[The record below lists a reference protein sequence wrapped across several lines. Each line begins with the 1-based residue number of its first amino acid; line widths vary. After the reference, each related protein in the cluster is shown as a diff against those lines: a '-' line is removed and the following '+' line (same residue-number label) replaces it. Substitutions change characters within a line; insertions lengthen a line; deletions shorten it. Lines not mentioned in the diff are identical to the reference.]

1 MKIITTT
8 FLRLSALQETD
19 DLQCIKKI
27 IATRIPMKQIITAL
41 FIILLSFT
49 HCYAAEYTL
58 EDLYKIALA
67 TSERIKISAEELVI
81 AEKTKDKA
89 MSLLMPRL
97 SAIGGYARYN
107 DSKATDSGSYI
118 QPLDRTGFEI
128 RVDQSASLGG
138 REITAFR
145 ITKEGI
151 QKSKY
156 DLYSVKE
163 GYMLNVTAAYY
174 DALRTDK
181 LTQIAQANV
190 ERVKKYRDAAATRLK
205 VGEITKT
212 VLLRAEAEL
221 SGAQSELLRTDNNY
235 RLAKTILARI
245 VGIDGDY
252 QLKEGYQPMD
262 VAGGQLDAFV
272 IEGCQ
277 AMNVECLKD
286 KAVSERADLKALE
299 VQKKIAED
307 QVTFTKGAYW
317 PTLAVEGAYAK
328 KDETRETGGL
338 VKDSLYGGIRLSF
351 PFFEGGLRVAE
362 VQEAEAKKRQVEYV
376 YSDLKKTID
385 VEVETAYLDHVTQK
399 GLLKSLTDQYVF
411 AKENYNS
418 VSKQFDFG
426 LASSLDVLDANT
438 ALLDAERQLANVIYL
453 YQFSTLR
460 LKRATGML
468 LSTIVT
474 TTGAVNKTKEPSKP
488 PKEKS

>member
-1 MKIITTT
+1 MI
-8 FLRLSALQETD
+8 QV
-19 DLQCIKKI
+19 
-27 IATRIPMKQIITAL
+27 
-41 FIILLSFT
+41 FIMVIVVFFSFT
-49 HCYAAEYTL
+49 CCYAAEYTL
-58 EDLYKIALA
+58 EDLYRIALER
-67 TSERIKISAEELVI
+67 SERIKISAEDVVI
-81 AEKTKDKA
+81 AEKMKDKA

-107 DSKATDSGSYI
+107 DSKTTDSGSYV

-128 RVDQSASLGG
+128 RLDQSASLGG

-145 ITKEGI
+145 ITKDGI
-151 QKSKY
+151 QKSRH

-181 LTQIAQANV
+181 LSQIAQANV
-190 ERVKKYRDAAATRLK
+190 DRVKKYRDAAATRLK

-221 SGAQSELLRTDNNY
+221 SGAQSELIRTDNNY
-235 RLAKTILARI
+235 KLAKTILARI
-245 VGIDGDY
+245 VGLDGDF
-252 QLKEGYQPMD
+252 QLKEGYQPLD
-262 VAGGQLDAFV
+262 VVGGQLDAFI

-286 KAVSERADLKALE
+286 IALSERADLKALN
-299 VQKKIAED
+299 VQKRIAED
-307 QVTFTKGAYW
+307 QVTFTRGAYW
-317 PTLAVEGAYAK
+317 PTLAVEGAYVK

-338 VKDSLYGGIRLSF
+338 VKDSLYGGLRLSF

-362 VQEAEAKKRQVEYV
+362 VQEAEAKKRQADYA
-376 YSDLKKTID
+376 YADLRKTID
-385 VEVETAYLDHVTQK
+385 VEVETAYLDHMTQK

-411 AKENYNS
+411 AKENYSS

-438 ALLDAERQLANVIYL
+438 ALLDSERQLANVIYL
-453 YQFSTLR
+453 YQFSSLR
-460 LKRATGML
+460 LKRATGVL
-468 LSTIVT
+468 LSTIVNPA
-474 TTGAVNKTKEPSKP
+474 TGVVNKSNEPSRM

>member
-1 MKIITTT
+1 MRMPVIQI
-8 FLRLSALQETD
+8 FAVLSSVLIGST
-19 DLQCIKKI
+19 C
-27 IATRIPMKQIITAL
+27 
-41 FIILLSFT
+41 
-49 HCYAAEYTL
+49 CYAAGYTL
-58 EDLYKIALA
+58 EDLYRIALER
-67 TSERIKISAEELVI
+67 SERIKIFAEDVVI

-89 MSLLMPRL
+89 MSFLMPRL

-107 DSKATDSGSYI
+107 DSKLSDNGSYI

-128 RVDQSASLGG
+128 RLDQSASLGG

-151 QKSKY
+151 QKSKH

-190 ERVKKYRDAAATRLK
+190 DRVKKYRDAAATRLK

-221 SGAQSELLRTDNNY
+221 SGAQSELIRTDNNY
-235 RLAKTILARI
+235 KLAKTILARI
-245 VGIDGDY
+245 VGIEGDY
-252 QLKEGYQPMD
+252 QLKEGYQPLD
-262 VAGGQLDAFV
+262 VAGGELDAFA
-272 IEGCQ
+272 IEGCRT
-277 AMNVECLKD
+277 MSLECLKD
-286 KAVSERADLKALE
+286 KASTERADLKALE
-299 VQKKIAED
+299 IQRKIAED

-317 PTLAVEGAYAK
+317 PTLAVEGAYVK

-338 VKDSLYGGIRLSF
+338 VKDSVYGGLRLSF

-362 VQEAEAKKRQVEYV
+362 VQEAEAKKRQADYA
-376 YSDLKKTID
+376 YADLKKTIE
-385 VEVETAYLDHVTQK
+385 VEVETAFLDHMTQK

-411 AKENYNS
+411 SKENYTS

-460 LKRATGML
+460 LKRATGVL
-468 LSTIVT
+468 LSTILY
-474 TTGAVNKTKEPSKP
+474 P
-488 PKEKS
+488 PVGVVDKSDRQSESAKEKS

>member
-1 MKIITTT
+1 MI
-8 FLRLSALQETD
+8 Q
-19 DLQCIKKI
+19 
-27 IATRIPMKQIITAL
+27 IATGA
-41 FIILLSFT
+41 IILLISVI
-49 HCYAAEYTL
+49 HSYAAEYSL
-58 EDLYKIALA
+58 EDLYKIALK
-67 TSERIKISAEELVI
+67 TSERIKISAEDVVI

-107 DSKATDSGSYI
+107 DSKIADSGSYI

-128 RVDQSASLGG
+128 RLDQSASLGG

-151 QKSKY
+151 QKSKH

-163 GYMLNVTAAYY
+163 GYMLNVTGAYY

-181 LTQIAQANV
+181 LAQIAQANV
-190 ERVKKYRDAAATRLK
+190 DRVKKYRDAAATRLK

-221 SGAQSELLRTDNNY
+221 SGAQSELIRTDNNY
-235 RLAKTILARI
+235 KLAKTILARI

-252 QLKEGYQPMD
+252 QLKEGHQPLD
-262 VAGGQLDAFV
+262 VVGGQLDAFV
-272 IEGCQ
+272 VEGCQ
-277 AMNVECLKD
+277 SMNVECLKD

-299 VQKKIAED
+299 VQKRIAED
-307 QVTFTKGAYW
+307 QVTFTKGSYW
-317 PTLAVEGAYAK
+317 PTLAVEGAYVK

-338 VKDSLYGGIRLSF
+338 VKDSVYGGLRLSF
-351 PFFEGGLRVAE
+351 PFFEGGLRIAE
-362 VQEAEAKKRQVEYV
+362 VQEAEAKKRQTDYA

-385 VEVETAYLDHVTQK
+385 VEVETAFLDHMTQK
-399 GLLKSLTDQYVF
+399 GLLKSLTDQYLF

-460 LKRATGML
+460 LKRATGVL
-468 LSTIVT
+468 LSTIENPTAGV
-474 TTGAVNKTKEPSKP
+474 VNKTNEPPKP

>member
-1 MKIITTT
+1 MI
-8 FLRLSALQETD
+8 
-19 DLQCIKKI
+19 
-27 IATRIPMKQIITAL
+27 QIFTAL
-41 FIILLSFT
+41 VGVLIGFT
-49 HCYAAEYTL
+49 SCCAAEYTL
-58 EDLYKIALA
+58 EDLYKIALER
-67 TSERIKISAEELVI
+67 SERIKIFTEDVVI

-107 DSKATDSGSYI
+107 DSKLSDNGSYI

-128 RVDQSASLGG
+128 RLDQSASLGG

-151 QKSKY
+151 QKSKQ

-163 GYMLNVTAAYY
+163 GYMLNVTAAYF
-174 DALRTDK
+174 DTLRIDK

-190 ERVKKYRDAAATRLK
+190 DRVKKYRNAAATRLK

-221 SGAQSELLRTDNNY
+221 SGAQSELIRTDNNY
-235 RLAKTILARI
+235 KLAKTVLARI
-245 VGIDGDY
+245 VGIEGDY
-252 QLKEGYQPMD
+252 QLKEGNQPLD
-262 VAGGQLDAFV
+262 VVGGQLDTFF
-272 IEGCQ
+272 IDGCQ
-277 AMNVECLKD
+277 TMSIECLKE
-286 KAVSERADLKALE
+286 KAMAERADLKALE
-299 VQKKIAED
+299 IQRKIAED

-317 PTLAVEGAYAK
+317 PTLAVEGAYVK
-328 KDETRETGGL
+328 KDENRETGGL
-338 VKDSLYGGIRLSF
+338 VKDSVYGGIRLSF

-362 VQEAEAKKRQVEYV
+362 VQEAEAKKRQTDYA
-376 YSDLKKTID
+376 YADLKKTID
-385 VEVETAYLDHVTQK
+385 VEVETAYLDHITQK

-411 AKENYNS
+411 AKENYMS

-453 YQFSTLR
+453 YQFSSLR
-460 LKRATGML
+460 LKRATGVL
-468 LSTIVT
+468 LSTILNPPAGV
-474 TTGAVNKTKEPSKP
+474 VNTSDRPSESA
-488 PKEKS
+488 KEKS